1 MGLLERMTVALP
13 KKPSELRRLDAEEL
27 IKRILP
33 RCQVRPYVY
42 NQIAMLTKEFQNEA
56 DFLAQGEAKEAGVAY
71 KPLARTPFVMHFPA
85 DVSQYTMEDRKVD
98 VALLSDILAI
108 PRRSLVAAKLSRG
121 KMVLENDLKQMEREY
136 AQLLAAQKRAAR
148 AAQVAPATP
157 VAAPSVAPAAPPRV
171 TQGSLTTTQ
180 TLTMILPSLVDRPAL
195 YNQVCN
201 LIQSSSEEDKTSPEV
216 TPEKR
221 DYNREMS
228 SEERWKDVER
238 LDEIIDF
245 LEDGTVAKASF
256 EGMKLTALAEA
267 KAAQK
272 IEAERMVKKGFH
284 PLDRLDDIPLAY
296 Y

>member
-27 IKRILP
+27 INRILP

-56 DFLAQGEAKEAGVAY
+56 DALAQGEAKEAGVAY
-71 KPLARTPFVMHFPA
+71 KPLPRTPFVMHFPA

-148 AAQVAPATP
+148 AAQVAPTP
-157 VAAPSVAPAAPPRV
+157 AAPPVVPAAAPPRV
-171 TQGSLTTTQ
+171 SQGSLTTTQ
-180 TLTMILPSLVDRPAL
+180 TLTMILPSLADRPAL

-201 LIQSSSEEDKTSPEV
+201 LIQLSSEEDKTSPEV

-221 DYNREMS
+221 DYDREMS